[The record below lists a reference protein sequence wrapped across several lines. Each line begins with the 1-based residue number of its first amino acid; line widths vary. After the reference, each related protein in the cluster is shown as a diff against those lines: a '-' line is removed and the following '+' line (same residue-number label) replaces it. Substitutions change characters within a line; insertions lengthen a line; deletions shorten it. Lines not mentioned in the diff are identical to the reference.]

1 MSARERAVIAIWLAV
16 LVGCG
21 AWLWARL
28 VVTTDL
34 SAFLPVA
41 STRTQALL
49 VQQLRDGA
57 VSRMML
63 IGIEGAEGVA
73 LAQTSHRLAAR
84 LEHSQ
89 LFGMLANGDPARLAA
104 DRDAVAQWRYVLS
117 PAVVSGRFTA
127 PGLRAALEE
136 DLDLLASPLGAL
148 IKRTLPED
156 PTGELRQLAALLAG
170 QRGPRSQHDAW
181 FSADGSRALLI
192 AQTRA
197 PGFDLDAQRRATSAV
212 RDAFAEV
219 APPGARLLVTGPGVF
234 AAESR
239 QVIARDAERATLITA
254 AGIVLLLFVVYRAWQ
269 PVALSTV
276 PVLSGLAGGLAAV
289 SAWFGPVHAITIA
302 FGAILIGEAVD
313 YPTYLFASAARGED
327 LRVTRNRIAATLR
340 LAFLTT
346 ACSALAML
354 LSDFRGL
361 AQLGVLTMAGILAAG
376 LTTQYVLPLL
386 APASGFP
393 RKAERPP
400 FDADRVL
407 SMMRRGSMT
416 AWVLLAAAVLVI
428 AAHGDALWDDDL
440 GSLNPV
446 PMAAKA
452 LDRDL
457 RADTGAPDV
466 RYVVIV
472 QAPDRE
478 QALQQS
484 ERATTL
490 LATAVERGLI
500 GGFDLA
506 ARWLPSRQMQQA
518 RLAALPP
525 ADALQ
530 ARLREAAAGLP
541 FRDGVFAPFL
551 AAVEQAR
558 AGPLLDRAQLGD
570 TALGARVDALLYRFE
585 AEWIALVPLSGV
597 SDPVALRSLLVP
609 LGASGVSLVDL
620 KAEADTLVAGYR
632 AQSLRL
638 IAIGLFCVAALVYA
652 GTRSLS
658 ATLRTLLPVV
668 AAVAVTMAALLAA
681 GQRLTI
687 FHLAALLLVV
697 GVGLNYALFF
707 NRRATIAGDDE
718 RTLLALLVAAAA
730 TLLAALAL
738 AASRTPLL
746 GAIGTTAALGTAVAF
761 ATSAMLSRKRP

>member
-1 MSARERAVIAIWLAV
+1 
-16 LVGCG
+16 
-21 AWLWARL
+21 
-28 VVTTDL
+28 
-34 SAFLPVA
+34 
-41 STRTQALL
+41 
-49 VQQLRDGA
+49 
-57 VSRMML
+57 
-63 IGIEGAEGVA
+63 
-73 LAQTSHRLAAR
+73 
-84 LEHSQ
+84 
-89 LFGMLANGDPARLAA
+89 
-104 DRDAVAQWRYVLS
+104 
-117 PAVVSGRFTA
+117 
-127 PGLRAALEE
+127 
-136 DLDLLASPLGAL
+136 
-148 IKRTLPED
+148 
-156 PTGELRQLAALLAG
+156 
-170 QRGPRSQHDAW
+170 
-181 FSADGSRALLI
+181 
-192 AQTRA
+192 
-197 PGFDLDAQRRATSAV
+197 
-212 RDAFAEV
+212 
-219 APPGARLLVTGPGVF
+219 
-234 AAESR
+234 
-239 QVIARDAERATLITA
+239 
-254 AGIVLLLFVVYRAWQ
+254 
-269 PVALSTV
+269 
-276 PVLSGLAGGLAAV
+276 
-289 SAWFGPVHAITIA
+289 
-302 FGAILIGEAVD
+302 
-313 YPTYLFASAARGED
+313 
-327 LRVTRNRIAATLR
+327 
-340 LAFLTT
+340 
-346 ACSALAML
+346 
-354 LSDFRGL
+354 
-361 AQLGVLTMAGILAAG
+361 
-376 LTTQYVLPLL
+376 
-386 APASGFP
+386 
-393 RKAERPP
+393 
-400 FDADRVL
+400 
-407 SMMRRGSMT
+407 
-416 AWVLLAAAVLVI
+416 
-428 AAHGDALWDDDL
+428 
-440 GSLNPV
+440 
-446 PMAAKA
+446 
-452 LDRDL
+452 
-457 RADTGAPDV
+457 
-466 RYVVIV
+466 
-472 QAPDRE
+472 
-478 QALQQS
+478 
-484 ERATTL
+484 
-490 LATAVERGLI
+490 
-500 GGFDLA
+500 
-506 ARWLPSRQMQQA
+506 MQQA